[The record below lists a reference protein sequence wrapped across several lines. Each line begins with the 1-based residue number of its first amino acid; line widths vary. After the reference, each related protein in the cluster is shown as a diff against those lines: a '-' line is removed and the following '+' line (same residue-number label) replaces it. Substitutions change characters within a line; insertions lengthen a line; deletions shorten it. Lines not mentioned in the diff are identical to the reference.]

1 MGLEFKINISG
12 MFTIAV
18 LREVTTKE
26 FYDKE
31 WDFIYGSSE
40 YEDEANKILKKIK
53 RQWRQKSL
61 K

>member
-1 MGLEFKINISG
+1 